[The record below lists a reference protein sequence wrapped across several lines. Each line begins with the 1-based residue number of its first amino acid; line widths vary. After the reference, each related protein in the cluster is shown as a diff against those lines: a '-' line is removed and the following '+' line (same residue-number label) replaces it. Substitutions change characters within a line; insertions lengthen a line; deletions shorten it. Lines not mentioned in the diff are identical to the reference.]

1 VSNVKEDKIMLEF
14 LQLELQLNEE
24 YEKHLDAAEKKQ
36 EELENL
42 IEMLQK
48 KMSET
53 NGITFQSTELLVF
66 ILFI

>member
-1 VSNVKEDKIMLEF
+1 MSNVKEDKIMLEF

>member
-1 VSNVKEDKIMLEF
+1 MLEF

-24 YEKHLDAAEKKQ
+24 YEKHLDAAKKKQ

-48 KMSET
+48 QLSET
-53 NGITFQSTELLVF
+53 NGITFQSTELLVL

>member
-1 VSNVKEDKIMLEF
+1 MSNVKEDKSMLEF

-24 YEKHLDAAEKKQ
+24 YEKHLDAAKKKQ

-48 KMSET
+48 QLSET
-53 NGITFQSTELLVF
+53 NGITFQSTELLVL